1 VAPQSR
7 LRQPGAGRVW
17 LNPLFDRYRTGRRI
31 GRLAEHGPAVRRS
44 CAPAQRTAIMTNDEL
59 IEAACEIIGI
69 NVKDLSVDQ
78 IERLTAV
85 TQHLTDLSLNERK
98 SFGHLCAMRAA
109 IDAADTADDFVT
121 LRLTNEQRAFLLA
134 LIDREIREHA

>member
-1 VAPQSR
+1 MA
-7 LRQPGAGRVW
+7 
-17 LNPLFDRYRTGRRI
+17 
-31 GRLAEHGPAVRRS
+31 AVPRS
-44 CAPAQRTAIMTNDEL
+44 CVPAQRTAIMTNDEL

-85 TQHLTDLSLNERK
+85 TQHLTDLSLNERR

-109 IDAADTADDFVT
+109 IDAADTTDDFVT
-121 LRLTNEQRAFLLA
+121 LRLTNEQCAFLLA
-134 LIDREIREHA
+134 LIDREIREQA